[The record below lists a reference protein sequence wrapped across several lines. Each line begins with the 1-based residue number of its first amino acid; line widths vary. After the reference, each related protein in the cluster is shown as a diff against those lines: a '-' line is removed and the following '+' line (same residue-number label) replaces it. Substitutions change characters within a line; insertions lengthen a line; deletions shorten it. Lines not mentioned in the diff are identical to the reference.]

1 MAKRW
6 KVEVE
11 KHIGADDKVQESCE
25 GQLQGET
32 GQLVLT
38 RKRVLFVKEEGL
50 FRKRVIIALDIPYPR
65 IKRVLAEGQYKL
77 TFTDVDE
84 MRHSFIVMD
93 TPAPKIEARLREFL
107 KNRQAPQI
115 PA

>member
-1 MAKRW
+1 MTFWINRP
-6 KVEVE
+6 
-11 KHIGADDKVQESCE
+11 IGIVSMV
-25 GQLQGET
+25 LL
-32 GQLVLT
+32 LVY
-38 RKRVLFVKEEGL
+38 V
-50 FRKRVIIALDIPYPR
+50 RKRVIIALDIPYPR

-77 TFTDVDE
+77 TFTDVNE